1 MLRKFFWLGIFR
13 VVFWNCR
20 RLSLSFLPENIP
32 PPRGRKHPRR
42 EVLLCKRSKM
52 SVKEVLSLNELQNKL
67 QIIYILYLKNREE
80 RLKRKEEMVEK
91 RGENITARQVKV
103 EDARI
108 L

>member
-1 MLRKFFWLGIFR
+1 MLRKFLWLDNFR
-13 VVFWNCR
+13 VVFWNFR
-20 RLSLSFLPENIP
+20 RLSLSFLPQNI

-42 EVLLCKRSKM
+42 EVLLYKRSKM

-67 QIIYILYLKNREE
+67 HMIYILYLKNREE

>member
-1 MLRKFFWLGIFR
+1 
-13 VVFWNCR
+13 
-20 RLSLSFLPENIP
+20 
-32 PPRGRKHPRR
+32 
-42 EVLLCKRSKM
+42 M

-91 RGENITARQVKV
+91 RGENIAARQVKV

>member
-1 MLRKFFWLGIFR
+1 
-13 VVFWNCR
+13 
-20 RLSLSFLPENIP
+20 
-32 PPRGRKHPRR
+32 
-42 EVLLCKRSKM
+42 M

-91 RGENITARQVKV
+91 REENIAARQVKV
-103 EDARI
+103 EGARI

>member
-1 MLRKFFWLGIFR
+1 
-13 VVFWNCR
+13 
-20 RLSLSFLPENIP
+20 
-32 PPRGRKHPRR
+32 
-42 EVLLCKRSKM
+42 M

-91 RGENITARQVKV
+91 RGENITALQVKV
-103 EDARI
+103 EDTRV

>member
-1 MLRKFFWLGIFR
+1 
-13 VVFWNCR
+13 
-20 RLSLSFLPENIP
+20 
-32 PPRGRKHPRR
+32 
-42 EVLLCKRSKM
+42 M
-52 SVKEVLSLNELQNKL
+52 SIKEVLSLNELQNKL

-91 RGENITARQVKV
+91 RGENIAARQVKV

>member
-1 MLRKFFWLGIFR
+1 
-13 VVFWNCR
+13 
-20 RLSLSFLPENIP
+20 
-32 PPRGRKHPRR
+32 
-42 EVLLCKRSKM
+42 M

-91 RGENITARQVKV
+91 HGENITAPQVKV

>member
-1 MLRKFFWLGIFR
+1 
-13 VVFWNCR
+13 
-20 RLSLSFLPENIP
+20 
-32 PPRGRKHPRR
+32 
-42 EVLLCKRSKM
+42 M
-52 SVKEVLSLNELQNKL
+52 SAKEVLSLNALQNKL

-103 EDARI
+103 EDARV